1 MKSLVLRYKA
11 VPIIAAWMV
20 TLSIVVLSQT
30 AYASD
35 VRTNASHKLHF
46 SNVQLKTGI
55 RLHYAEQ
62 GDRSGPVIVMLHGFT
77 DSWFSY
83 SRVLPFIDPKYHV
96 YVLDQR
102 GHGNS
107 DRPRRGYTPRH
118 FAGDVLAFME
128 SKGLKDV
135 TIVGHS
141 MGSFVAQY
149 VAALAPER
157 VNNLV
162 LIGSASS
169 VRSNAVKALQQEINA
184 LGDRVSE
191 KFIRDFQNGTLAQPV
206 PEEFMNTV
214 VKESQKLPARV
225 WKAVINDLL
234 ADAGAELNN
243 IKSPT
248 LIIWGDRETI
258 FLRAEQD
265 SLLSAISNARLHVY
279 EGTGHSPTWE
289 QPERLARDLQE
300 FISR

>member
-1 MKSLVLRYKA
+1 MSSLALRYKRR
-11 VPIIAAWMV
+11 PIIAACV
-20 TLSIVVLSQT
+20 VALFIGVLSQT
-30 AYASD
+30 AYAFD
-35 VRTNASHKLHF
+35 VRTNGRHTLHF

-62 GDRSGPVIVMLHGFT
+62 GDRSGQVIVMLHGFT

-83 SRVLPFIDPKYHV
+83 SRVLPLIDPKYHV

-102 GHGNS
+102 GDGNS
-107 DRPRRGYTPRH
+107 DRPRDGYTPRH
-118 FAGDVLAFME
+118 FAVDVLAFME

-149 VAALAPER
+149 VASLAPER

-169 VRSNAVKALQQEINA
+169 LRNNAVKELQRAINS
-184 LGDRVSE
+184 LSDSVSE
-191 KFIRDFQNGTLAQPV
+191 KFVRDFQTGILARPV
-206 PEEFMNTV
+206 PEEFINGV

-234 ADAGAELNN
+234 ADAGAELNK
-243 IKSPT
+243 IESPT

-265 SLLSAISNARLHVY
+265 ALLSAIANARLRVY

-289 QPERLARDLQE
+289 LPERVAKDIQE
-300 FISR
+300 FISS

>member
-1 MKSLVLRYKA
+1 MNSLMLR
-11 VPIIAAWMV
+11 PLLLMAALV
-20 TLSIVVLSQT
+20 IVFSEPV
-30 AYASD
+30 YAREVSE
-35 VRTNASHKLHF
+35 SSKLRF

-83 SRVLPFIDPKYHV
+83 SRVLPLIDPKYHV

-107 DRPRRGYTPRH
+107 DRPKRGYTPRN
-118 FAGDVLAFME
+118 FAEDVLAFME

-157 VNNLV
+157 VNSLV
-162 LIGSASS
+162 LIGSAASARNS
-169 VRSNAVKALQQEINA
+169 AVKELQQAVNS
-184 LGDRVSE
+184 LSGRVSE
-191 KFIRDFQNGTLAQPV
+191 KFIRDFQTGTVAQPL
-206 PEEFMNTV
+206 PEEFMNGV
-214 VKESQKLPARV
+214 VKESQKLPVRV
-225 WKAVINDLL
+225 WKAVINNLL
-234 ADAGAELNN
+234 ADAGAELSN

-248 LIIWGDRETI
+248 LIIWGDRETV

-265 SLLSAISNARLHVY
+265 ALLSAISNARLRVY

-289 QPERLARDLQE
+289 QPERLARDLQD

>member
-1 MKSLVLRYKA
+1 MMSFMLRLVRQQSMLLLS
-11 VPIIAAWMV
+11 MV
-20 TLSIVVLSQT
+20 ALFVVLSQT
-30 AYASD
+30 VYASD
-35 VRTNASHKLHF
+35 LRSNESSKLRF

-62 GDRSGPVIVMLHGFT
+62 GDRSGQVIVMLHGFT

-107 DRPRRGYTPRH
+107 DRPRQGYTPRH
-118 FAGDVLAFME
+118 FAEDVLAFME
-128 SKGLKDV
+128 SKGLKEV
-135 TIVGHS
+135 TVVGHS

-157 VNNLV
+157 VNNLI

-169 VRSNAVKALQQEINA
+169 ARNSAVKELQQAINS
-184 LGDRVSE
+184 LSDRVSE
-191 KFIRDFQNGTLAQPV
+191 KFIRDFQSGTLAQPV
-206 PEEFMNTV
+206 PEEFMNSV

-248 LIIWGDRETI
+248 LIIWGDKETI

-265 SLLSAISNARLHVY
+265 ALLSAISSARLRVY
-279 EGTGHSPTWE
+279 EGAGHSPTWE
-289 QPERLARDLQE
+289 QPERFARDLQD